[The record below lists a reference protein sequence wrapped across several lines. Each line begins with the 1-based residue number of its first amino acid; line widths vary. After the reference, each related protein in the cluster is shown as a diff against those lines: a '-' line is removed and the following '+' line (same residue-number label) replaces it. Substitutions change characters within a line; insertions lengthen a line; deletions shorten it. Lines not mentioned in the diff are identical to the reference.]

1 MKYVWIV
8 SVIRPGAW
16 GAPDEEVVV
25 AVAGNYYAAKEVVEG
40 LAPEATTTLHDD
52 GAEVVSFS
60 RENEQTDIV
69 TARRWKVNT

>member
-1 MKYVWIV
+1 MKNVWI
-8 SVIRPGAW
+8 ITKTRPGAW

-52 GAEVVSFS
+52 GTEVVAFS
-60 RENEQTDIV
+60 REGDDCEV
-69 TARRWKVNT
+69 TARRWKVST